1 MADEPKP
8 EERARVKI
16 DEQFVDAGWHIADR
30 SHFTYD
36 HNATALTEGLLDGNH
51 EADYLLFV
59 DGKVIG
65 VLEAK
70 RSDIDLESAAGGQTA
85 NYAHI
90 IPEEYPR
97 WNDEP
102 RVVLLATVFGA
113 FGAISTSVRPG
124 VSTTPSPAETPKL
137 THATANAS
145 HRNTKISLNPS

>member
-1 MADEPKP
+1 MTDEPKP

-16 DEQFVDAGWHIADR
+16 DELLVDAGWHIADR

-70 RSDIDLESAAGGQTA
+70 RSDIDLESAAGGQAA

-102 RVVLLATVFGA
+102 CVVHLS
-113 FGAISTSVRPG
+113 ISTIRKVKH
-124 VSTTPSPAETPKL
+124 T
-137 THATANAS
+137 
-145 HRNTKISLNPS
+145 RNTWDSVCA